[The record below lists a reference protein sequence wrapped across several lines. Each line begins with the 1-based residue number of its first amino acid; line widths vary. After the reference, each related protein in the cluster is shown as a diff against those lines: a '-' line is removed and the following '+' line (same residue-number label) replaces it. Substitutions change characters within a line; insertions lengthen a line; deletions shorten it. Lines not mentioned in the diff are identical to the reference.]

1 MPGFLRFLVPFAGAL
16 AVATVATVSSAGATT
31 FGERQFICP
40 IGGEKFKTH
49 VMMSTSIF
57 GRRLDFKPLPLQSIG
72 PLAKCPNGFVLYK
85 EEFTAEEI
93 AKLTPIVESAE
104 YQAMAKADTSHFLA
118 TYLMRRMGAAETDI
132 AWRQLTAMWECEDT
146 GCAHRARYLDEA
158 AKAFGEVEPHLKPD
172 SEEWASGV
180 YLTAELQRQRGA
192 FDEAGA
198 GLKRLREAKLT
209 PFEGLDRMKEFW
221 AQCQKLVDA
230 KRSEPMPFD
239 EGDE

>member
-1 MPGFLRFLVPFAGAL
+1 MAKSGLIAAGVIAFALFG
-16 AVATVATVSSAGATT
+16 SSAQATT
-31 FGERQFICP
+31 FGEMEYTCP
-40 IGGEKFKTH
+40 IGGEKFTTSM
-49 VMMSTSIF
+49 MMSTTIM
-57 GRRLDFKPLPLQSIG
+57 GRRLDYKPIPLQSIG
-72 PLAKCPNGFVLYK
+72 PLAKCPNGFVLYQ
-85 EEFTAEEI
+85 ETFTPEEI

-104 YQAMAKADTSHFLA
+104 YQAMAKSDTSHFLA
-118 TYLMRRMGAAETDI
+118 TYLMRRMGATQPEI

-158 AKAFGEVEPHLKPD
+158 AKAFGEVEPHLKAD

-192 FDEAGA
+192 FEDASA

-209 PFEGLDRMKEFW
+209 PFEGLDRMKQFW

-239 EGDE
+239 EGDQ